1 MNSKSPIFLPAKWHL
16 STALIL
22 ALGSQTQAGDI
33 LRGGGG
39 AGPSAPV
46 RSAGGNEAGGVQA
59 AAARAN
65 AADALARTSQAIASV
80 QLMQTQARAL
90 AAQQNS
96 AGAGLPNVP
105 NGLGAGGL
113 QPTANGA
120 LWTGANAPT
129 QTTNSTTSRVEVTVK
144 QTAQQALLNWDSF
157 NVGRGTDLYFDQTA
171 GGVSKNQWIAFNK
184 VNDPSG
190 VPSQILGSIKA
201 DGQVYVINQNGIIFG
216 GASQVNAHTLVA
228 SSLPLNDNLVNR
240 GLLNNPDSQFL
251 FSSLP
256 QPSGANGT
264 PASTPPATPASGR
277 IGDVTVQAG
286 ARLQAPTSADKVGGR
301 IALIGPNVTNAGTV
315 ETPDGQAILAA
326 GLQVGFTAHDSN
338 DPTLRGLDVYVGA
351 VTDPASIIP
360 AYAGSA
366 ANSGLISA
374 ARAAVTI
381 TGKEVT
387 NTGAIDSSTS
397 VSLNGRIDLIAN
409 YNAVSTNGQANAAPF
424 LYRNTGTV
432 TLGEGSTARILPEYS
447 STEKVVGT
455 RLSLNSKVNI
465 TGRAIHFA
473 HNSSLLAPNADVAVD
488 AGTWNFF
495 ADRTPQESH
504 FVHNGGQIFMSSGAL
519 LNVAGSSDV
528 LVPVSQNYVRAE
540 LRASE
545 LADSPLL
552 RTGAL
557 RGQAVIVDIRNTGT
571 YNGRAWVGSPIADVA
586 GYANLIERKVGELT
600 IAGGTVKLNA
610 GGSVVMQPGATVDVS
625 DGWIQYT
632 GTPVA
637 TTRVISNRRI
647 FDIANATPDRV
658 YDGIYT
664 GSGQAEYE
672 QWGLTETYNSALAI
686 TGRRTEPGLLFGA
699 SGGTLSITAP
709 GMALDGT
716 LRGITVAGPRQRS
729 LQPKLSELILNW
741 QREELADPHY
751 LESPTPPDITF
762 AESGTLTAA
771 GPFSLDAAGEPQAL
785 AAERLEQV
793 ILRPS
798 LLGDSG
804 FGVLRVNNGD
814 GDITVLAG
822 VTLNAPVLGSISL
835 TGSNVNIG
843 GTINVPGGTIS
854 LNASTISPYLAT
866 RLNANTSGFPKPGP
880 NADRGTLALA
890 STATLNTAGLLVD
903 DRLYSEAPVTNPL
916 IISGGAISLNGY
928 STLLAAGS
936 RVDAS
941 GGAAVSAAGRVT
953 YGNGGNIILR
963 GGQDPSIPSVTGG
976 TLNPG
981 GTLRSI
987 SGGRGGV
994 LTLSAPAMQIG
1005 GTALTLSAPAMQI
1018 GGTAPNAETLLL
1030 TPAFFQQGGFTGY
1043 NLSGFGLATGS
1054 PGMVI
1059 APGTQI
1065 NPVAVSWLADILT
1078 PDSDFTLR
1086 EVLQQEGVRTP
1097 VSLSFSAPGVFDPFS
1112 GLQQVRGDVVMGAGS
1127 EILTDARA
1135 SVSFSGDTV
1144 NLSGHVSAPAGSISV
1159 SGGRSSQAVF
1169 PGVNDNT
1176 ALTTVRLAAE
1186 SVLSTAGKLVLT
1198 PNGRGYRTGTVY
1210 GGGSVSV
1217 GGNIAAEAG
1226 SVIDVSGTSGEL
1238 DVAPGFVQE
1247 SQLPNTSLGGAEFV
1261 RTRVDSNGGTIN
1273 LSGGQQLYYDGML
1286 RGSAGGAGALGGSLT
1301 VSSGRFFNGAAPSV
1315 LEPTLQITQSGAS
1328 LPAGPVVIGL
1338 PVTGSGGVPQQGMGY
1353 FTADQFNGSG
1363 LSAVTLS
1370 GSVLFSGNVSLT
1382 AQRSLSVATSGILI
1396 ADRDVTLTGQ
1406 SVALGQRFTAP
1417 QLLEEQ
1423 LTTTAFTNANQPF
1436 FFQPEGGTGTLTV
1449 NAKLIDVGNLS
1460 LRGIST
1466 ASLLAPAGDIR
1477 GNGTLNLAGLL
1488 LMRAGQIYPT
1498 TAGSFTVAVY
1508 DQNGSAG
1515 TITTEGGSARQLPYS
1530 AAGTLNLFA
1539 SRIQH
1544 GGILRAPT
1552 GTINLGWDG
1561 TGTAPKDSITNAAV
1575 PVAAQ
1580 LTLGAGS
1587 VTSVSSID
1595 PLTGQPVLLP
1605 YGINKGTTAWIDPSG
1620 TDITRVNPPE
1630 KSISL
1635 SGQNVEIR
1643 SGSTLDA
1650 RGGGDLYAYRWVQG
1664 NGGTR
1669 DVLNSTTG
1677 FAIIPGYGAEYAP
1690 YALFNPSSLAVN
1702 LGGDA
1707 GYVNSTL
1714 SAGDQIYLNG
1724 GNGFAAGT
1732 YTLLPAR
1739 YALLPGAY
1747 LVTPKSGT
1755 PGDAIVQPDKATLV
1769 SGYRFNAAAPGGANT
1784 LLSTWE
1790 VASTAVVRTR
1800 SQYDDYKAT
1809 TFFTQLATNSETA
1822 VPRLPVDAGRL
1833 LMTAS
1838 QQLAFAG
1845 TFTAST
1851 PAGARGGLVDISSPL
1866 DILVAGPN
1874 VSGGAGT
1881 LTLRSSD
1888 LSSFNAQSLLI
1899 GGTRQAGSAGTKIT
1913 AKTNSVTVDNA
1924 GSPLTGGDI
1933 VLVSNGSIT
1942 VRDGSEIEQTG
1953 TGTAETLLL
1962 GNGAAGSGN
1971 GTLLRLSGDT
1981 TAQVIRSATTSAAGP
1996 QLAIGANVRLQGASL
2011 TLDSTSSTSL
2021 DATARLLSNTINVN
2035 SGRISL
2041 ALDNAGTLPAD
2052 AGLVLSGS
2060 ALTDLQNAANLSFLS
2075 YSSLDIYGTGRVGR
2089 ETTQNLALH
2098 AAQIRGFNNGGGT
2111 AVFKAQNILMDNVA
2125 NGTQPG
2131 AAAANEGTLA
2141 LEGRVLRLGVNQVQ
2155 VSQFANLTMT
2165 ATGGIRTEGAG
2176 GLSVSGNATLVTPL
2190 LTGAAGAVQS
2200 ILASGSLQIAAPSGG
2215 GSAAVTGGLG
2225 ARLSLTGASVSNN
2238 ARIILPSGEIALRAT
2253 QGSVTA
2259 DGLIDASGTARQFYD
2274 QTKYTDGG
2282 RIALSADQ
2290 GSVIVPAGGEVKV
2303 SAPAAGGNAG
2313 NLVISAPAG
2322 AVDIAGSLAGSGGTG
2337 GKSGSVEI
2345 TSGTLPSLSTL
2356 DALLNAAQ
2364 FTESRSY
2371 RALSGD
2377 VAVDGTARARAYSV
2391 SADRGSISVTGSVDA
2406 SGVQG
2411 GSIALQA
2418 HGSVTLSGS
2427 ALLNASAQKF
2437 SAAGKGGSVY
2447 LSAGTQRDGIANSTA
2462 RLNLSGGAIN
2472 LAVAAA
2478 PVAGQVSGTLHL
2490 RAPQTAAGTD
2500 VQMDAVNA
2508 AITGASSITVE
2519 GYRVYDLTVGGGTIN
2534 AAVQTNVMNNGTTFG
2549 GASAA
2554 IRSRLFGSS
2563 TSAGLASIMPG
2574 AEILHRTGDLT
2585 LAATWDLSTFRFGG
2599 ENAPGVLTLRAAGNL
2614 NFNFSNS
2621 LSDGFGGGGS
2631 VPFWQQPMLAA
2642 GTRSWSYHLSAGADV
2657 NAADYRTVQALGGL
2671 TAGKGSL
2678 VLGSNGT
2685 SQMALPTAFV
2695 NTLRDSIITPRYQTI
2710 RTGTG
2715 DIVINAGR
2723 DVQILNP
2730 LGTIYT
2736 AGTQDTAMANFDAP
2750 NLSYTAGSTSPLGIA
2765 QTQSPYPAQYSLH
2778 GGNVSITA
2786 GQDIARYRVQGTGA
2800 NAVLLAD
2807 STREMPTNW
2816 LYRRGYV
2823 GANGEFAAARA
2834 GGDVAST
2841 SWWVDFSNFF
2851 QGVGALGGG
2860 DVTMIAGRD
2869 VANVDAVIPTNARMP
2884 KGTPDA
2890 GALLELGGGDL
2901 TVRAG
2906 RDIDGG
2912 VYYVE
2917 RGTGTLA
2924 AGNNVKTNATRAAM
2938 PQDVLSALALQGK
2951 TPDSTAWLPTTLFAG
2966 KSTFDVSARGN
2977 LLLGQ
2982 VANAFLL
2989 PQGINNSYHQKT
3001 WFSTYSQS
3009 TAVTVSSLGGNVTL
3023 QSNPSGERPGT
3034 LLAWYDNVL
3043 RYTPQVG
3050 TFARS
3055 QPWLRLAETE
3065 VMPFATV
3072 AALMPGTLRATSFSG
3087 DINLVGS
3094 LTLSPSAT
3102 GTVDFSA
3109 SGAINGLQANS
3120 VDSVSGSKQWGSSTI
3135 NLSDTDPSRL
3145 PGISA
3150 PLNMPGLSSGTA
3162 WVRTLA
3168 TLMDSVNFR
3177 FAESGSTTGAFGV
3190 LQTKQALHAPGVLHA
3205 NDTQPLRL
3213 YAGTGSISGIT
3224 LFSGKSGRVFAGA
3237 DITDVAL
3244 YIQNTRATDTTVLAS
3259 GRDIIAYN
3267 PNSALRTAA
3276 QTSGNVLLATSAGK
3290 PAAGDFQ
3297 ISGPGTL
3304 EVRAGRHLDLGV
3316 GPNNSDRTALGLTSI
3331 GNARNPA
3338 LPFEG
3343 AKIIAGA
3350 GLGTAGGTENPN
3362 LDFGAF
3368 ITKYVTG
3375 ATVIGEDTHHYVWEI
3390 LTGKSFPDWKKLT
3403 TEQQTSELAARQA
3416 EFDALSDAQ
3425 WQQLALDV
3433 FYRVLRDTGRA
3444 RPKTGNYAVAEQAIA
3459 TLFKGTGWQGDIA
3472 LTPRAIKTA
3481 SGGSISLFAPG
3492 GKLTVGLDAGTQS
3505 ADQGIL
3511 TESGGAIS
3519 IFTRNSVAVGT
3530 SRIFTLRGGD
3540 EMLYSSE
3547 GDIAAGASSKTIA
3560 SAPPTRVLIDPQSGD
3575 VKTDLAGL
3583 ATGGGIGVLAT
3594 VAGVEPGNVDLIAP
3608 KGTIDAGDAGI
3619 RVTGNINIAA
3629 NNVVNAGNIAAGG
3642 SSVGTPAAPGTGGAS
3657 SASTPPPAQPT
3668 KSEGAGT
3675 VAEKSKPT
3683 PPPAPQENPLSVITV
3698 DVLGYGGG
3706 SSEPDEDKD
3715 EERRKK
3721 EAEAAS
3727 KEQAAPGTN

>member
-1 MNSKSPIFLPAKWHL
+1 MNSKSPISLPAKWHL
-16 STALIL
+16 STALLL
-22 ALGSQTQAGDI
+22 ALGSQAHSGDI
-33 LRGGGG
+33 LRGG
-39 AGPSAPV
+39 ASGPVAPV

-59 AAARAN
+59 AQARAN
-65 AADALARTSQAIASV
+65 AADALARTTQAITAV
-80 QLMQTQARAL
+80 QQMQLQARQL
-90 AAQQNS
+90 AAHQNN

-113 QPTANGA
+113 QPSGNGA

-129 QTTNSTTSRVEVTVK
+129 QTTNNTTSRVEVTVK

-171 GGVSKNQWIAFNK
+171 GGASRNQWIAFNK

-201 DGQVYVINQNGIIFG
+201 DGQVYIINQNGIIFG
-216 GASQVNAHTLVA
+216 GASEVNTHTLVA

-256 QPSGANGT
+256 QPAGANGT
-264 PASTPPATPASGR
+264 PAITPPAGPASGR

-286 ARLQAPTSADKVGGR
+286 AKLLAPTSADKVGGR
-301 IALIGPNVTNAGTV
+301 IALIGPNVTNAGTI
-315 ETPDGQAILAA
+315 ETPDGQTILAA
-326 GLQVGFTAHDSN
+326 GLQVGFTAHDTN

-360 AYAGSA
+360 AYAGTA
-366 ANSGLISA
+366 VNSGLISA

-381 TGKEVT
+381 TGKDVT

-397 VSLNGRIDLIAN
+397 VSLNGRIDITAN

-432 TLGEGSTARILPEYS
+432 TLGAGSVARILPERA

-455 RLSLNSKVNI
+455 KLALNSKVNL
-465 TGRAIHFA
+465 TGRAIHFEENA
-473 HNSSLLAPNADVAVD
+473 SLLAPNADVAVD
-488 AGTWNFF
+488 AGVWNFF

-504 FVHNGGQIFMSSGAL
+504 FVHNGGQIYLSSGAL
-519 LNVAGSSDV
+519 LNVAGSTDV
-528 LVPVSQNYVRAE
+528 LVPVSQNFVRAE

-552 RTGAL
+552 RNSAL

-571 YNGRAWVGSPIADVA
+571 YNGRAWVGSPIADVS
-586 GYANLIERKVGELT
+586 GYANLIERTAGELT

-610 GGSVVMQPGATVDVS
+610 GGSVVMQPGAAVDVS

-637 TTRVISNRRI
+637 TTRVISGRRV
-647 FDIANATPDRV
+647 FDIANATPDRI

-664 GSGQAEYE
+664 GNGAAEYE

-699 SGGTLSITAP
+699 SGGSLSITAP

-751 LESPTPPDITF
+751 LESPTAPEITF
-762 AESGTLTAA
+762 ASTSTLSGA
-771 GPFSLDAAGEPQAL
+771 GPFSLDSNGEPQAL
-785 AAERLEQV
+785 AAERLAQV
-793 ILRPS
+793 ILNPS

-804 FGVLRVNNGD
+804 FGSLRINNGD
-814 GDITVLAG
+814 GDITVPAG
-822 VTLNAPVLGSISL
+822 VTLNAPVLGSVSL
-835 TGSNVNIG
+835 TGANVTIG
-843 GTINVPGGTIS
+843 GTINVPGGTLS

-866 RLNANTSGFPKPGP
+866 KLNANASQFPKPGANP
-880 NADRGTLALA
+880 ARGNLTLA

-903 DRLYSEAPVTNPL
+903 DRLYSDAPVTNPL
-916 IISGGAISLNGY
+916 IISGGNIVLNAWK
-928 STLLAAGS
+928 TVLAAGS
-936 RVDAS
+936 VVDAS
-941 GGAAVSAAGRVT
+941 GGAAVSPAARVT
-953 YGNGGNIILR
+953 YGNGGNITVR
-963 GGQDPSIPSVTGG
+963 GGQDPNIAAVTGG
-976 TLNPG
+976 ALDLSG
-981 GTLRSI
+981 SLRSM
-987 SGGRGGV
+987 SGGRGGA
-994 LTLSAPAMQIG
+994 LTISAPVIQVG
-1005 GTALTLSAPAMQI
+1005 GSAGAD
-1018 GGTAPNAETLLL
+1018 TLLIQ
-1030 TPAFFQQGGFTGY
+1030 PEFFRQGGFTGY
-1043 NLSGFGLATGS
+1043 ALSAFGTATGS
-1054 PGMVI
+1054 PAMVI

-1065 NPVAVSWLADILT
+1065 QPVAQSWLADLLT
-1078 PDSDFTLR
+1078 PESDFRLNA
-1086 EVLQQEGVRTP
+1086 VLQQEGVRTP
-1097 VSLSFSAPGVFDPFS
+1097 ASLSFSAPGVFDPFS
-1112 GLQQVRGDVVMGAGS
+1112 GLQQVRGDLVMGEGAA
-1127 EILTDARA
+1127 ILTDARA
-1135 SVSFSGDTV
+1135 SVAFSGDTI
-1144 NLSGHVSAPAGSISV
+1144 NLSGRVEAPAGSISV

-1169 PGVNDNT
+1169 PGVNDNA

-1198 PNGRGYRTGTVY
+1198 PNARGYRTGTVH
-1210 GGGSVSV
+1210 GGGAVSV

-1226 SVIDVSGTSGEL
+1226 SVIDVSGASGEV
-1238 DVAPGFVQE
+1238 DVAPGFVQD
-1247 SQLPNTSLGGAEFV
+1247 SALPNTSLGGAEFV

-1273 LSGGQQLYYDGML
+1273 LSGGQQLYYDGTL
-1286 RGSAGGAGALGGSLT
+1286 RGAAGGPGALGGALT
-1301 VSSGRFFNGAAPSV
+1301 VSSGRFSNGVPATP
-1315 LEPTLQITQSGAS
+1315 LESSLRITQNGAS
-1328 LPAGPVVIGL
+1328 LPSGPVVIGL

-1363 LSAVTLS
+1363 LSALTLS
-1370 GSVLFSGNVSLT
+1370 GSVQFSGNVSLA
-1382 AQRSLSVATSGILI
+1382 AQRSLSVATSGVLM
-1396 ADRDVTLTGQ
+1396 ADGDVTLTAQ
-1406 SVALGQRFTAP
+1406 SVALGQRFIAP
-1417 QLLEEQ
+1417 QLAEEL
-1423 LTTTAFTNANQPF
+1423 LTSSAFTNSNQPF
-1436 FFQPEGGTGTLTV
+1436 YFQPVGGSGTLTV
-1449 NAKLIDVGNLS
+1449 QAKLIDVGNLS
-1460 LRGIST
+1460 LQGIST
-1466 ASLLAPAGDIR
+1466 ARLLAPEGDIR
-1477 GNGTLNLAGLL
+1477 GNGTMHMAGTLL
-1488 LMRAGQIYPT
+1488 LRAGQIYPT
-1498 TAGSFTVAVY
+1498 TAGSFTLAAY
-1508 DQNGSAG
+1508 DYAG
-1515 TITTEGGSARQLPYS
+1515 QSGIITTEGGSARQLPWS
-1530 AAGTLNLFA
+1530 AGGTLNLFA
-1539 SRIQH
+1539 TRIQH
-1544 GGILRAPT
+1544 GGVLRAPT

-1561 TGTAPKDSITNAAV
+1561 SGSGPKDAITNQAV

-1587 VTSVSSID
+1587 ITSVSSID
-1595 PLTGQPVLLP
+1595 PLTGAAVLLP
-1605 YGINKGTTAWIDPSG
+1605 YGINQGTTAWIDPSG
-1620 TDITRVNPPE
+1620 TDITRVSPPA
-1630 KSISL
+1630 KNINL
-1635 SGQNVEIR
+1635 AGQTVEVQT
-1643 SGSTLDA
+1643 GSTLDA

-1669 DVLNSTTG
+1669 DVLNSTTS
-1677 FAIIPGYGAEYAP
+1677 FAIIPGYAAEYAP
-1690 YALFNPSSLAVN
+1690 YAPFNPSTLATS
-1702 LGGDA
+1702 LGGDP

-1714 SAGDQIYLNG
+1714 AAGDQIYLNG
-1724 GNGFAAGT
+1724 GSGFAAGT

-1739 YALLPGAY
+1739 YALLPGAF
-1747 LVTPKSGT
+1747 LVTPKTGT
-1755 PGDAIVQPDKATLV
+1755 PGEAIVQPDKSSLV
-1769 SGYRFNAAAPGGANT
+1769 SGYRFNAANAGGDNT

-1790 VASTAVVRTR
+1790 VASSAVVRTR
-1800 SQYDDYKAT
+1800 SQYEDYKAT
-1809 TFFTQLATNSETA
+1809 TFFTQVATNSENT
-1822 VPRLPVDAGRL
+1822 VPRLPTDAGRL
-1833 LMTAS
+1833 LLTAA

-1845 TFTAST
+1845 TFTATT
-1851 PAGARGGLVDISSPL
+1851 PAGARGGLVDISSPA
-1866 DILVAGPN
+1866 DIVIAGPN
-1874 VSGGAGT
+1874 VAGATGA
-1881 LTLRSSD
+1881 LTLRAAD

-1899 GGTRQAGSAGTKIT
+1899 GGTRQTGQGGTKIT
-1913 AKTNSVTVDNA
+1913 VQTNSVTVDNA
-1924 GSPLTGGDI
+1924 GAPLTGGDI
-1933 VLVSNGSIT
+1933 ILASNGSLT
-1942 VRDGSEIEQTG
+1942 LHDGAEIEQTG
-1953 TGTAETLLL
+1953 TGKAETLLL

-1981 TAQVIRSATTSAAGP
+1981 SAQVIRSATSSAPGP
-1996 QLAIGANVRLQGASL
+1996 SLAIGANVRLQGTSL
-2011 TLDSTSSTSL
+2011 TLDSTAATSL

-2041 ALDNAGTLPAD
+2041 ALDNAGTLQPD
-2052 AGLVLSGS
+2052 AGLVLTGA
-2060 ALTDLQNAANLSFLS
+2060 ALTDLQQAANLSFLS
-2075 YSSLDIYGTGRVGR
+2075 YSSLDIYGTGQVGR
-2089 ETTQNLALH
+2089 DTTQSLALH

-2111 AVFKAQNILMDNVA
+2111 AAFRAQNILLDNIA
-2125 NGTQPG
+2125 NGSLPG
-2131 AAAANEGTLA
+2131 AAAVNEGTLA
-2141 LEGRVLRLGVNQVQ
+2141 LDGSVVRLGTNQVRVDQFASLRL
-2155 VSQFANLTMT
+2155 T
-2165 ATGGIRTEGAG
+2165 ATGGILTEGSG
-2176 GLSVSGNATLVTPL
+2176 GLSAGGGVQLITPL
-2190 LTGAAGAVQS
+2190 LTGAAGAVQT
-2200 ILASGSLQIAAPSGG
+2200 IRAAGALDIAAPAGG
-2215 GSAAVTGGLG
+2215 GTASLSGGLG
-2225 ARLSLTGASVSNN
+2225 ARLNLIGGSVSNT
-2238 ARIILPSGEIALRAT
+2238 ARIILPSGEIALQAT
-2253 QGSVTA
+2253 SGNVTA
-2259 DGLIDASGTARQFYD
+2259 GGVLDASGTSRQFYD

-2282 RIALSADQ
+2282 RISLTSDTGNVTVSAD
-2290 GSVIVPAGGEVKV
+2290 GVARV

-2313 NLVISAPAG
+2313 SLLISAPAG
-2322 AVDIAGSLAGSGGTG
+2322 TVDLAGSLSGSAGAG
-2337 GKSGSVEI
+2337 GKSGAVEI
-2345 TSGTLPSLSTL
+2345 TSGSLPSLAAL

-2371 RALSGD
+2371 RALSGN
-2377 VAVDGTARARAYSV
+2377 VAVDGNARAHFYSV
-2391 SADRGSISVTGSVDA
+2391 SADQGSIIVSGGVDA
-2406 SGVQG
+2406 SGTQG
-2411 GSIALQA
+2411 GSILMQS
-2418 HGSVTLSGS
+2418 HGSLTLTST

-2437 SAAGKGGSVY
+2437 SAAGKGGSVT
-2447 LSAGTQRDGIANSTA
+2447 LSAGTQRDGVANAAAVLDLQSGSTIS
-2462 RLNLSGGAIN
+2462 LG
-2472 LAVAAA
+2472 VAATA
-2478 PVAGQVSGTLHL
+2478 AAGQVSGTLHL
-2490 RAPQTAAGTD
+2490 RAPQNAAGTD
-2500 VQMDAVNA
+2500 VQMNSIGSTIA
-2508 AITGASSITVE
+2508 GASSITVE
-2519 GYRVYDLTVGGGTIN
+2519 GYRVYDLTASGGTIN
-2534 AAVQTNVMNNGTTFG
+2534 AAVKTNVMNNGTTFG

-2554 IRSRLFGSS
+2554 IRSRLFGSGS
-2563 TSAGLASIMPG
+2563 SAALATIQPG
-2574 AEILHRTGDLT
+2574 AEILNRTGDLT
-2585 LAATWDLSTFRFGG
+2585 LAATWDLSTFRFGAD
-2599 ENAPGVLTLRAAGNL
+2599 NAPGVLTMRAAGNL
-2614 NFNFSNS
+2614 NFNFANS

-2631 VPFWQQPMLAA
+2631 VPLWQQPLLAA
-2642 GTRSWSYHLSAGADV
+2642 GTRSWTYHLSAGADV
-2657 NAADYRTVQALGGL
+2657 NAADYRAVQALSGL

-2685 SQMALPTAFV
+2685 ASMALPTAFV

-2715 DIVINAGR
+2715 DIIINAGR

-2736 AGTQDTAMANFDAP
+2736 AGTQDTAMANFDTP
-2750 NLSYTAGSTSPLGIA
+2750 NLSYNAGSTSPLGIA
-2765 QTQSPYPAQYSLH
+2765 QTQSPYAAQYSLH

-2800 NAVLLAD
+2800 NAVLLPD

-2823 GANGEFAAARA
+2823 DGSGNFAATRPN
-2834 GGDVAST
+2834 GDIAST

-2860 DVTMIAGRD
+2860 DVAMTAGRD
-2869 VANVDAVIPTNARMP
+2869 VVNVDAVIPTNARMP
-2884 KGTPDA
+2884 KGTPNA

-2924 AGNNVKTNATRAAM
+2924 AGNSVKTNATRAAM

-2989 PQGINNSYHQKT
+2989 PQGINNSYNQKT
-3001 WFSTYSQS
+3001 YFSTYSQ
-3009 TAVTVSSLGGNVTL
+3009 TAGVNVSSLGGNVTI
-3023 QSNPSGERPGT
+3023 QSNPTGERPGT

-3050 TFARS
+3050 TFGRS
-3055 QPWLRLAETE
+3055 QPWLRLAETD
-3065 VMPFATV
+3065 VTPFATV

-3087 DINLVGS
+3087 DINLVGN

-3102 GTVDFSA
+3102 GTVDFAA
-3109 SGAINGLQANS
+3109 SGAINGLQPNS

-3135 NLSDTDPSRL
+3135 NLSDTDPARL
-3145 PGISA
+3145 PGILA
-3150 PLNMPGLSSGTA
+3150 PLNMPGLSTGTA

-3177 FAESGSTTGAFGV
+3177 FSESGSTTGTYAV
-3190 LQTKQALHAPGVLHA
+3190 LQTKQALHAPGILHA

-3276 QTSGNVLLATSAGK
+3276 QSAGNVLLATAAGK

-3304 EVRAGRHLDLGV
+3304 EVRAGRNLDLGV
-3316 GPNNSDRTALGLTSI
+3316 GPINSDRTALGLTSI
-3331 GNARNPA
+3331 GNARNPS

-3350 GLGTAGGTENPN
+3350 GLGAAGGAANPN
-3362 LDFGAF
+3362 LDFSGF
-3368 ITKYVTG
+3368 IAKYVTD
-3375 ATVIGEDTHHYVWEI
+3375 ATVIGEDSHQYLWEI
-3390 LTGKSFPDWKKLT
+3390 LSGKSFADWKKLT
-3403 TEQQTSELAARQA
+3403 AEQQTAELAARRT
-3416 EFDALSDAQ
+3416 EFEALGEE
-3425 WQQLALDV
+3425 QQRHVALDV

-3459 TLFKGTGWQGDIA
+3459 TLFKGSGWQGDIA
-3472 LTPRAIKTA
+3472 LTSRAIKTA
-3481 SGGSISLFAPG
+3481 SGGGISLLAPG

-3594 VAGVEPGNVDLIAP
+3594 VAGVAPGNVDLIAP

-3642 SSVGTPAAPGTGGAS
+3642 SSVGTPAAPSTSGAAG
-3657 SASTPPPAQPT
+3657 ASTPPPAQPT
-3668 KSEGAGT
+3668 KNDAAGT
-3675 VAEKSKPT
+3675 VADNT
-3683 PPPAPQENPLSVITV
+3683 RPAPAPERKEDPLSVITV

-3706 SSEPDEDKD
+3706 SSGDDEDKD

-3721 EAEAAS
+3721 EQEEQA
-3727 KEQAAPGTN
+3727 KDQAAPGTN